1 MKILIDTNVVVD
13 VLQQREL
20 WFSDGAS
27 IFAAVANRQI
37 VGCLSSKQIADL
49 HFFSRKQFKGQE
61 NVDAKARQ
69 VIGKLMSLFEAIDTL
84 GMDCQNAMG
93 TNNGDYEDA
102 ILMESAVRSGMDC
115 IVTRNLE
122 HFKPSSIPVYTPQ
135 EFIQTLNQPE

>member
-1 MKILIDTNVVVD
+1 MKVLIDTNVVVD
-13 VLQQREL
+13 VLQQREP
-20 WFSDGAS
+20 WFSDGAA

-69 VIGKLMSLFEAIDTL
+69 VIGKLMSLFEVVDTL

-93 TNNGDYEDA
+93 INNGDYEDA

-122 HFKPSSIPVYTPQ
+122 HFNPSPIPVYTPQ
-135 EFIQTLNQPE
+135 DYIQTMNRPE

>member
-13 VLQQREL
+13 VLQQREP

-69 VIGKLMSLFEAIDTL
+69 VIGKLMSLFEVIDTL

-93 TNNGDYEDA
+93 INNGDYEDA
-102 ILMESAVRSGMDC
+102 ILMES
-115 IVTRNLE
+115 IVVPMSR
-122 HFKPSSIPVYTPQ
+122 P
-135 EFIQTLNQPE
+135 

>member
-13 VLQQREL
+13 VLQQREP

-69 VIGKLMSLFEAIDTL
+69 VIGKLMSLFEVIDTL

-93 TNNGDYEDA
+93 INNGDYEDA

-122 HFKPSSIPVYTPQ
+122 HFKPSSLPVYTPQ